1 MNKDIL
7 AIIRESAA
15 MGAAEALRK
24 MQPVS
29 DRISQ
34 RQAIKEYGLGF
45 VRMYSDRLTTR
56 RIGNRIEYSRAE
68 IEQLR
73 ASMTVAEMATR
84 IENQLIKNA

>member
-24 MQPVS
+24 MQPAA

-34 RQAIKEYGLGF
+34 RKAVKEYGLGF
-45 VRMYSDRLTTR
+45 IRLNSDRLTTWR
-56 RIGNRIEYSRAE
+56 VGNRIEYSRAE

-73 ASMTVAEMATR
+73 ASMTVAEMAMR
-84 IENQLIKNA
+84 IEDKLFKNA